1 MTGLFLGIGEGEIP
15 LLSVWNKG
23 TVTSKTSSILS
34 LLSPKSL
41 HSYYLPSI
49 SRVIIHVSV
58 VMEGT
63 AVTSTWREG
72 APIIPP
78 LLWWMIPGYDS
89 RSRMEREAT
98 ESEDEIEHKAER

>member
-1 MTGLFLGIGEGEIP
+1 MTGMFVGISEGETP
-15 LLSVWNKG
+15 LLPGWNKG
-23 TVTSKTSSILS
+23 TFTSKTSSILS
-34 LLSPKSL
+34 PLSLKSL

-49 SRVIIHVSV
+49 SRVITHVSV

-63 AVTSTWREG
+63 AVTSTWKEG

-89 RSRMEREAT
+89 RSGMEREAT
-98 ESEDEIEHKAER
+98 ESEEEIEHKAEG